1 MIRFMRP
8 FSLEGKLTFLLAIA
22 AAVTAALTA
31 GLSAWLDVTWLGSL
45 YAVLLILPLLIV
57 VARLVTAPLMRALH
71 ALVGSVVSLRDGD
84 FSVSLAENRQDEFGD
99 LVRAHNELGRVL
111 RDERQNLFQRE
122 LLLDTMVQNSP
133 ISLLLVDAGDHI
145 VYANLAA
152 RALLND
158 GRAMN
163 GFDFKRI
170 VEECPPTLR
179 QALASGGDGLFSV
192 PIEQEEETFHLSQRS
207 FRLYGREHRM
217 YLIKRLTREL
227 GRQEVK
233 TWKKV
238 IRVISH
244 ELNNS
249 LAPISSLAHSGREL
263 ARLGDSRRLDSVF
276 DTIEDRAR
284 HLHGFIHSYAE
295 FARLPQPRPEEV
307 AWDGFLDQ
315 LARHFSF
322 ALAAPP
328 PAQPGWFDR
337 VQLEQVLINLLKN
350 AHESGGAATAVEI
363 EVGLRGNDQ
372 RIEVRDR
379 GAGMSETV
387 LANALLPFY
396 STKRSGSGLGLALAR
411 EIVEAHGGRLALA
424 NREGGGLS
432 VVLSLPARRSDA

>member
-1 MIRFMRP
+1 MRL
-8 FSLEGKLTFLLAIA
+8 FSIEGKLTALLAA
-22 AAVTAALTA
+22 AAVAAAL
-31 GLSAWLDVTWLGSL
+31 LSFWIGAWLQTPWLGVVF
-45 YAVLLILPLLIV
+45 ALLLVVPLALV
-57 VARLVTAPLMRALH
+57 VARALTRPLLSLLRALS
-71 ALVGSVVSLRDGD
+71 GSVASLRDGD
-84 FSVSLAENRQDEFGD
+84 FSVSLAERRRDEFGE
-99 LVRAHNELGRVL
+99 LIRAHNELGRVL

-133 ISLLLVDAGDHI
+133 IALILVEPGAHI

-163 GFDFKRI
+163 GFDFDAI
-170 VEECPPTLR
+170 IAECPLPLR
-179 QALASGGDGLFSV
+179 QALASGRDGLFSV
-192 PIEQEEETFHLSQRS
+192 PIENEEETFHLSQRG
-207 FRLYGREHRM
+207 FRLHGRDHRM

-227 GRQEVK
+227 SRQEVK

-249 LAPISSLAHSGREL
+249 LAPITSLAHSGREL
-263 ARLGDSRRLDSVF
+263 ARGGDAGRLGPVF

-284 HLHGFIHSYAE
+284 HLHRFIQSYAE
-295 FARLPQPRPEEV
+295 FARLPQPQPEAIEWKV
-307 AWDGFLDQ
+307 FLDQ
-315 LARHFSF
+315 LAQHYAFR
-322 ALAAPP
+322 LATPP

-337 VQLEQVLINLLKN
+337 AQLEQVLINLLKN
-350 AHESGGAATAVEI
+350 AHEAGGDPAAIEL
-363 EVGLRGNDQ
+363 EVGERASDQ

-379 GAGMSETV
+379 GSGMSEAV

-411 EIVEAHGGRLALA
+411 EIVEAHGGRIALA
-424 NREGGGLS
+424 NRGGGGLG
-432 VVLSLPARRSDA
+432 VTLTLPGAKHS

>member
-1 MIRFMRP
+1 MRP
-8 FSLEGKLTFLLAIA
+8 FSLEGKLTALLALTV
-22 AAVTAALTA
+22 AVTGALTA
-31 GLSAWLDVTWLGSL
+31 WLGRRLEADWLDALI
-45 YAVLLILPLLIV
+45 AVVLVLPLVVV
-57 VARLVTAPLMRALH
+57 VARIATAPLMRAIT

-84 FSVSLAENRQDEFGD
+84 FSVSLAESRDDEFGD

-111 RDERQNLFQRE
+111 REERQNLFQRE

-133 ISLLLVDAGDHI
+133 IALLLVDASAHV

-158 GRAMN
+158 GRVMN
-163 GFDFKRI
+163 GFDFDRI
-170 VEECPPTLR
+170 VAECPLPLR

-192 PIEQEEETFHLSQRS
+192 PIEHEEETFHLSQRS
-207 FRLYGREHRM
+207 FRLNGRDHRM

-263 ARLGDSRRLDSVF
+263 ARHGDTRRLDAVF
-276 DTIEDRAR
+276 DTIEERAR
-284 HLHGFIHSYAE
+284 HLHGFIHGYAE
-295 FARLPQPRPEEV
+295 FARLPQPQLEAV
-307 AWDGFLDQ
+307 DWHAFLDQ
-315 LARHFSF
+315 LARHFTF
-322 ALAAPP
+322 RLAAPA
-328 PAQPGWFDR
+328 PARSGWFDR

-350 AHESGGAATAVEI
+350 AHESGGPADAVEI
-363 EVGLRGNDQ
+363 EVSLRGSEQ

-379 GAGMSETV
+379 GSGMSASV

-411 EIVEAHGGRLALA
+411 EITEAHGGRIALA
-424 NREGGGLS
+424 NRIGGGLS
-432 VVLSLPARRSDA
+432 VLLALPGRGDSE

>member
-1 MIRFMRP
+1 MRP
-8 FSLEGKLTFLLAIA
+8 FSLEGKLTFLLAVAIA
-22 AAVTAALTA
+22 IASVLTA
-31 GLSAWLDVTWLGSL
+31 WLSVWLQLAWLGALV
-45 YAVLLILPLLIV
+45 ALLLTLPLAVIA
-57 VARLVTAPLMRALH
+57 ARLVTAPLMRTLH

-84 FSVSLAENRQDEFGD
+84 FSVSLAERRSDELGE

-133 ISLLLVDAGDHI
+133 IALLLVDAGDHVI
-145 VYANLAA
+145 YANLAA

-170 VEECPPTLR
+170 VAECPPTLR

-263 ARLGDSRRLDSVF
+263 ARLGDSRRLDAVF
-276 DTIEDRAR
+276 DTIEERAR
-284 HLHGFIHSYAE
+284 HLHGFIHGYAE

-307 AWDGFLDQ
+307 AWSGFLEQ

-322 ALAAPP
+322 VLAAPAP
-328 PAQPGWFDR
+328 SQPGWFDR

-350 AHESGGAATAVEI
+350 AHESGSAPTAVEI
-363 EVGLRGNDQ
+363 EVSQRGGDQ

-411 EIVEAHGGRLALA
+411 EIVEAHGGRIALGS
-424 NREGGGLS
+424 REGGGLS
-432 VVLSLPARRSDA
+432 VVLSLPGRHAEA

>member
-1 MIRFMRP
+1 MRP
-8 FSLEGKLTFLLAIA
+8 FSLEGKLTFLLALAIA
-22 AAVTAALTA
+22 VSSALTA
-31 GLSAWLDVTWLGSL
+31 WLSAWLQVTWQGT
-45 YAVLLILPLLIV
+45 LLALLLTMPLAII

-84 FSVSLAENRQDEFGD
+84 FSVSLAESRSDEFGD
-99 LVRAHNELGRVL
+99 LVHAHNELGRVL

-133 ISLLLVDAGDHI
+133 IALLLIDAGDHV

-163 GFDFKRI
+163 GFDFARI
-170 VEECPPTLR
+170 AAECPPALR
-179 QALASGGDGLFSV
+179 QALASGGDGLFTV
-192 PIEQEEETFHLSQRS
+192 LIEQEEETFHLSQRS
-207 FRLYGREHRM
+207 FRLHGREHRM

-263 ARLGDSRRLDSVF
+263 ARLGDSRRLDAVF
-276 DTIEDRAR
+276 DTIEERAR

-307 AWDGFLDQ
+307 AWDDFLEQ

-322 ALAAPP
+322 ALAAPA

-350 AHESGGAATAVEI
+350 AHESGSPPAAIEI
-363 EVGLRGNDQ
+363 EVGLRGADQ

-379 GAGMSETV
+379 GSGMIETV

-411 EIVEAHGGRLALA
+411 EIVEAHGGRIALA
-424 NREGGGLS
+424 NRDGGGLS
-432 VVLSLPARRSDA
+432 VVLSLPGHRA

>member
-1 MIRFMRP
+1 MRP
-8 FSLEGKLTFLLAIA
+8 FSLEGKLTLLMAITAAVA
-22 AAVTAALTA
+22 AAVTT
-31 GLSAWLDVTWLGSL
+31 GLSTWLQVTWLGAL
-45 YAVLLILPLLIV
+45 FALLLTLPLAIIV
-57 VARLVTAPLMRALH
+57 SRLVTAPLMRALH

-84 FSVSLAENRQDEFGD
+84 FSVSLAESRSDEFGD

-133 ISLLLVDAGDHI
+133 IALILIEPGDHV

-158 GRAMN
+158 GRVMN

-170 VEECPPTLR
+170 VAECPPMLR
-179 QALASGGDGLFSV
+179 QALDSGGDGLFAV
-192 PIEQEEETFHLSQRS
+192 PIEQEEETFHLSQRT

-227 GRQEVK
+227 SRQEVK

-263 ARLGDSRRLDSVF
+263 ARQGDGRRLDAIF

-307 AWDGFLDQ
+307 MWAGFLEQ

-322 ALAAPP
+322 VLAAPA

-350 AHESGGAATAVEI
+350 AHESGGAPAAVEI

-379 GAGMSETV
+379 GSGMSETV

-411 EIVEAHGGRLALA
+411 EIVEAHGGRVALA

-432 VVLSLPARRSDA
+432 VVLSLPMRRPDA

>member
-1 MIRFMRP
+1 MRP
-8 FSLEGKLTFLLAIA
+8 FSLEGKLTFLLAVAIAIA
-22 AAVTAALTA
+22 AALAAT
-31 GLSAWLDVTWLGSL
+31 LSVWLQTSWL
-45 YAVLLILPLLIV
+45 AVLLALLLTLPLAII
-57 VARLVTAPLMRALH
+57 VARLFTAPLMRALH

-84 FSVSLAENRQDEFGD
+84 FSVSLAESRSDEFGD

-133 ISLLLVDAGDHI
+133 IALILIEPGDHV

-158 GRAMN
+158 GRVMN

-170 VEECPPTLR
+170 VAECPPALR
-179 QALASGGDGLFSV
+179 QALDSHGDGLFSA
-192 PIEQEEETFHLSQRS
+192 PIEQEEETFHLSQRT

-263 ARLGDSRRLDSVF
+263 ARQGDSRRLDAIF

-284 HLHGFIHSYAE
+284 HLHGFINSYAE
-295 FARLPQPRPEEV
+295 FSRLPQPRPEEI
-307 AWDGFLDQ
+307 AWNGFLDQ

-322 ALAAPP
+322 VLSMPA

-337 VQLEQVLINLLKN
+337 IQLEQVLINLLKN
-350 AHESGGAATAVEI
+350 AHESGSAPATVEI
-363 EVGLRGNDQ
+363 EVSLRGSDQ

-424 NREGGGLS
+424 NRDGGGLS
-432 VVLSLPARRSDA
+432 VVLSLPMRRADA

>member
-1 MIRFMRP
+1 MRP
-8 FSLEGKLTFLLAIA
+8 FSLEGKLTLLMAVTAAIA
-22 AAVTAALTA
+22 AALTT
-31 GLSAWLDVTWLGSL
+31 GLSAWLQVTWLGSL
-45 YAVLLILPLLIV
+45 FALLLTLPLAII
-57 VARLVTAPLMRALH
+57 VARLFAAPLMRALH

-84 FSVSLAENRQDEFGD
+84 FSVSLAENRSDEFGD

-133 ISLLLVDAGDHI
+133 IALILIEPGDHV

-158 GRAMN
+158 GRVMN

-170 VEECPPTLR
+170 VAECPPTLR
-179 QALASGGDGLFSV
+179 QALDSHGDGLFSA
-192 PIEQEEETFHLSQRS
+192 PIEQEEETFHLSQRT

-263 ARLGDSRRLDSVF
+263 ARQGDGRRLDAIF

-284 HLHGFIHSYAE
+284 HLHGFINSYAE
-295 FARLPQPRPEEV
+295 FSRLPQPRPEEI
-307 AWDGFLDQ
+307 AWEGFLEQ

-322 ALAAPP
+322 VLAAPA

-350 AHESGGAATAVEI
+350 AHESGSAPAAVEI
-363 EVGLRGNDQ
+363 EVGLRGSDQ

-411 EIVEAHGGRLALA
+411 EIVEAHGGRVALA
-424 NREGGGLS
+424 NRDGGGLS
-432 VVLSLPARRSDA
+432 VVLSLPTRRPEA